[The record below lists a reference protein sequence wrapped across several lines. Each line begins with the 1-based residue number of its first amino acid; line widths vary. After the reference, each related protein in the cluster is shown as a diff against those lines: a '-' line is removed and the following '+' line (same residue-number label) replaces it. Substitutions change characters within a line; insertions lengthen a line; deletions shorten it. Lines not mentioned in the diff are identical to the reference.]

1 MTGTRLAAAG
11 VRWWRSARWRWA
23 DLPLNVKG
31 AVVVAIPLL
40 VLAVNWASLLYLTRA
55 ESSDRNS
62 ANQAA
67 TLTQSGQDALSALL
81 DAETGVRGYLL
92 SGKVSFLQPYGMAVH
107 QLPAL
112 LDSLKSETR
121 EPNQLP
127 ASRDIARLIALAHR
141 EMGTLNQL
149 RASAGAPVATLQP
162 ALALGKTTM
171 DEVRQQISRLI
182 AYERARVA
190 AHDRALSG
198 AEIGVLV
205 VLILTIPLGLAG
217 GVLAMALFTRGIGRR
232 IGAVKRN
239 AARLPLGLD
248 LAPVADAA
256 DEVGQLARAVN
267 EAAGLLAQRE
277 AEAREATLAAQNA
290 SQAKTEFLSR
300 MSHELR
306 TPLNAILGFGQLLE
320 MESKSADDQ
329 ESVEQILKAGHHL
342 LDLINEILDL
352 ARIEQGRLALSIEPV
367 DAGEVVE
374 ESVQLMRPA
383 AHRAGCDL
391 RTNLPSG
398 PCLIQADRQ
407 RLKQVMLNLLSNALK
422 YNRPGGWVA
431 VDLIQT
437 GTSRVG
443 IRVSDSGIGIP
454 EEMLPRLFNPFDR
467 LGRESGSVAGT
478 GLGLALCKSLVEAM
492 SGAISVTSAEGRGT
506 EISIDFGAAVAEVV
520 SEPSIGA
527 RPQAAFPDG
536 CEPEGIVLYIED
548 NLSNLRLVERLV
560 RDRPLTRVMPA
571 MQGQLGLELAAEHAP
586 KLILLDHHLPDIDGI
601 EVLRRLRAL
610 EATSNSAI
618 YMLTADA
625 SPGQRERYLAA
636 GADGYLTKPVNVK
649 DLLQIVD
656 QVLTCREPAPAV

>member
-1 MTGTRLAAAG
+1 
-11 VRWWRSARWRWA
+11 
-23 DLPLNVKG
+23 
-31 AVVVAIPLL
+31 
-40 VLAVNWASLLYLTRA
+40 
-55 ESSDRNS
+55 
-62 ANQAA
+62 
-67 TLTQSGQDALSALL
+67 
-81 DAETGVRGYLL
+81 
-92 SGKVSFLQPYGMAVH
+92 
-107 QLPAL
+107 
-112 LDSLKSETR
+112 
-121 EPNQLP
+121 
-127 ASRDIARLIALAHR
+127 
-141 EMGTLNQL
+141 
-149 RASAGAPVATLQP
+149 
-162 ALALGKTTM
+162 
-171 DEVRQQISRLI
+171 
-182 AYERARVA
+182 
-190 AHDRALSG
+190 
-198 AEIGVLV
+198 
-205 VLILTIPLGLAG
+205 
-217 GVLAMALFTRGIGRR
+217 MALFTRGIGRR

-437 GTSRVG
+437 GTARVG
-443 IRVSDSGIGIP
+443 MRVSDSGIGIP

-467 LGRESGSVAGT
+467 LGRESGSVTGT